1 MSTDTEVIEKKKTS
15 IREPKEPGKY
25 NVIVLNDDITPVE
38 FVIAMLVSV
47 FNHEEK
53 QALALTLDI
62 HNNGRAVAGV
72 YTYEIAEQKVID
84 GTNMARNNGFPLLMK
99 VEAQ

>member
-38 FVIAMLVSV
+38 FVIAMLVAV

>member
-1 MSTDTEVIEKKKTS
+1 
-15 IREPKEPGKY
+15 
-25 NVIVLNDDITPVE
+25 
-38 FVIAMLVSV
+38 MLVAV